1 MPNRLARETS
11 PYLLQHAD
19 NPVDWY
25 AWGAEALEKAKRE
38 DKPIL
43 LSIGYS
49 ACHWCHVME
58 HECFEDA
65 AIAARMNERFV
76 CVKVDREE
84 RPDLDQ
90 VYQLVV
96 QLMGRTGGWPLTVFL
111 TPDQRPYFGGTYFPP
126 EERHGLPAF
135 PRVLDAMSDAYTGK
149 RGDVE
154 EQAQEMAHA
163 IARAAA
169 ADRPAGDVGPGLLR
183 VASAGL
189 LSRFDHVN
197 GGFGARPKF
206 PNTMALSIL
215 LRRGVLE
222 ADADARSAVELA
234 LDKMRAGGIWDHL
247 GGGFHRY
254 STDARWVVPH
264 FEKMLYDNALL
275 LGLYADG
282 FRALGHERHR
292 TTARELVRYLLA
304 EMQDASGA
312 FYAAQD
318 ADSEGHE
325 GTFFVWTR
333 AQIDAAL
340 DGDATGSEVLRMHL
354 GVTEAGNFE
363 GGPASVLHRAV
374 PLARVASELGLERQ
388 EAAHAMERARG
399 KLLAARERRPR
410 PNRDDKIL
418 ASWNGLLIS
427 ALADAG
433 RALGEPSWVV
443 EAERAFAA
451 IERILI
457 HDGRVSRYFKDG
469 AAPIATGGSG
479 VAAGARPGF
488 LDDQAYVGNAAI
500 DLYEATGAPRYL
512 ELATRIADRMI
523 ARHEDAALGGFFFT
537 PDDGDALL
545 ARTKDAF
552 DQAIPSAPAMAALL
566 CQRLAAAVDPRF
578 AKPASRQLA
587 LFSGV
592 AAKNAQGLGQ
602 VVLCLDRQVR
612 GSVDVVLVGPRA
624 AASTRALAD
633 VVFAAYLPT
642 RTLVY
647 VDPSDPATVAAAPLL
662 AEGKPAN
669 EGASLAYVCR
679 GRACSAPV
687 SDPAELEALLR
698 PGAEPAV

>member
-19 NPVDWY
+19 NPVDWFP
-25 AWGAEALEKAKRE
+25 WGAEALDKAKRE

-76 CVKVDREE
+76 NVKVDREE

-96 QLMGRTGGWPLTVFL
+96 QLMGRSGGWPLTVFL
-111 TPDQRPYFGGTYFPP
+111 TPDQRPFFAGTYFPR

-135 PRVLDAMSDAYTGK
+135 PRVLDAMSEAYADE

-169 ADRPAGDVGPGLLR
+169 AQRPAGDVDPELLR
-183 VASAGL
+183 VASGGL
-189 LSRFDHVN
+189 LSRFDRVN

-206 PNTMALSIL
+206 PNTMSLSIL
-215 LRRGVLE
+215 LRRGALE
-222 ADADARSAVELA
+222 GDEDAKSAVALA

-247 GGGFHRY
+247 RGGFHRY

-282 FRALGHERHR
+282 SRALGHERHR
-292 TTARELVRYLLA
+292 ATARELVRYLFA
-304 EMQDASGA
+304 EMQDASGG

-325 GTFFVWTR
+325 GRFFVWTP
-333 AQIDAAL
+333 AEIDAAL
-340 DGDATGSEVLRMHL
+340 EGDAIGGEVLKQHL
-354 GVTEAGNFE
+354 GVTDSGNFE

-374 PLARVASELGLERQ
+374 PLERVASELGLELL
-388 EAAHAMERARG
+388 EAESALERARV

-410 PNRDDKIL
+410 PMRDDKIL

-433 RALGEPSWVV
+433 RALGEPTWVA
-443 EAERAFAA
+443 EAERAFGA
-451 IERILI
+451 IERLLI
-457 HDGRVSRYFKDG
+457 RDGRVGRYFKDG
-469 AAPIATGGSG
+469 AAPSD
-479 VAAGARPGF
+479 RPGF

-512 ELATRIADRMI
+512 ELATRIADRMVEH
-523 ARHEDAALGGFFFT
+523 HEDAALGGFFFT

-566 CQRLAAAVDPRF
+566 CQRLAAAVDGRF
-578 AKPASRQLA
+578 AKAASQELA

-592 AAKNAQGLGQ
+592 APKNAQGLGQ
-602 VVLCLDRQVR
+602 IVLCLDRQVR
-612 GSVDVVLVGPRA
+612 GSVDVVLVGPRT

-633 VVFAAYLPT
+633 VVFAAYVPT

-647 VDPSDPATVAAAPLL
+647 VDPSDPATIAAAPLL
-662 AEGKPAN
+662 AEGKSASG
-669 EGASLAYVCR
+669 GASVAYVCR

-687 SDPAELEALLR
+687 SQPAELAALLLA
-698 PGAEPAV
+698 GAAPVR